1 METNTSKPLIKCR
14 KRRDVIKTVGGVV
27 NPGQVWRKPA
37 YCPDGDRYGG
47 GVNMAQAL
55 VRNLGTCSSM
65 LRETSKQKTCKDK
78 STEAKSR
85 GGTACISDEA
95 AVMAVE

>member
-1 METNTSKPLIKCR
+1 
-14 KRRDVIKTVGGVV
+14 V
-27 NPGQVWRKPA
+27 NV
-37 YCPDGDRYGG
+37 
-47 GVNMAQAL
+47 AQAL

-65 LRETSKQKTCKDK
+65 LRENSKRKLRKDK